1 MRGVSGVAMLSNQ
14 FYERWGDDESDRR
27 RLLVFRSRVSARL
40 IGETDR
46 PPKNL
51 CLAVARPIGSL

>member
-14 FYERWGDDESDRR
+14 FYERWDDASSSN
-27 RLLVFRSRVSARL
+27 RSPSLFFARGFRL

-46 PPKNL
+46 PPKIL
-51 CLAVARPIGSL
+51 CLAVARPLGSL